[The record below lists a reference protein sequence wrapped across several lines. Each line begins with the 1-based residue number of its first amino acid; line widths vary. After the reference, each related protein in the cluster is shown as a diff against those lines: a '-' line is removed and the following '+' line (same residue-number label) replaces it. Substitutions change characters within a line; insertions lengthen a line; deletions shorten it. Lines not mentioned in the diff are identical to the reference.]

1 VTLTRL
7 AAITQMIT
15 VEMVVEV
22 VTAVAAAALVGI

>member
-1 VTLTRL
+1 MTLTRL